1 MQSSSTAWPVDKHS
15 LEKIWFARD
24 QKPFQ
29 YSTST
34 GSPHQSF
41 QDVLD
46 TQFLFA
52 VSVLFL
58 SNMSM
63 FVLLVNVLSLESK
76 LKSVEGVCYVCHG
89 CKMMFLENKFN
100 TVFSRSQNQ
109 KRQTTTETD
118 VSFCKSVLFLTFEKV
133 K

>member
-15 LEKIWFARD
+15 LEKIWFAQD

-100 TVFSRSQNQ
+100 TVFQIKIPESKKTDDHRDR
-109 KRQTTTETD
+109 RQ
-118 VSFCKSVLFLTFEKV
+118 FL
-133 K
+133 